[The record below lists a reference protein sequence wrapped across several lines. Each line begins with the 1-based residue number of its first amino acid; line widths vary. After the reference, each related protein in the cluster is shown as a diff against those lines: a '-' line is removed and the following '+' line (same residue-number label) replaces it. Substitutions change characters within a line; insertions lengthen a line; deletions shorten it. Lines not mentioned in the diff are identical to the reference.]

1 MTSKASFWMKKVL
14 RMLGQALVIVV
25 MTLAVDFVLL
35 ATVFSGMKRSWA
47 DAATAY
53 TETYIPTGY
62 DHDLAPNAKS
72 QRAWGNI
79 VYSWQTDRYGFR
91 TGACAPGEAEKDR
104 PAIFS
109 RNPRPEST
117 P

>member
-1 MTSKASFWMKKVL
+1 L
-14 RMLGQALVIVV
+14 
-25 MTLAVDFVLL
+25 
-35 ATVFSGMKRSWA
+35 A

>member
-1 MTSKASFWMKKVL
+1 MKKVL
-14 RMLGQALVIVV
+14 RMLGRVLVIVV
-25 MTLAVDFVLL
+25 MTLAVDFVLS

-53 TETYIPTGY
+53 TEAYIPTDY
-62 DHDLAPNAKS
+62 DRDLAPNAKS

-79 VYSWQTDRYGFR
+79 GYSWQADRYGFT